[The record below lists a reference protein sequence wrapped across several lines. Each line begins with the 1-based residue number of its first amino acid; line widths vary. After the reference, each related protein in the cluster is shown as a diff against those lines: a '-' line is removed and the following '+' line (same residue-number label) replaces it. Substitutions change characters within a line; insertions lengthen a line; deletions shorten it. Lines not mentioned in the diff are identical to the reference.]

1 MQLSDKIKHALQY
14 RRDMI
19 TRNIKVSDTNE
30 IPKNPLSCHLTSLN
44 AELSCDFEFDVNPT
58 GSFEV
63 KYHAGSNR
71 HYVVGEQ

>member
-1 MQLSDKIKHALQY
+1 MRLTEKIKNMVQY

-19 TRNIKVSDTNE
+19 TRNIKVSDTEE
-30 IPKNPLSCHLTSLN
+30 IPLNPLSTHLTTLN
-44 AELSCDFEFDVNPT
+44 AELSCDLEFDANPN

-71 HYVVGEQ
+71 YYVIGE